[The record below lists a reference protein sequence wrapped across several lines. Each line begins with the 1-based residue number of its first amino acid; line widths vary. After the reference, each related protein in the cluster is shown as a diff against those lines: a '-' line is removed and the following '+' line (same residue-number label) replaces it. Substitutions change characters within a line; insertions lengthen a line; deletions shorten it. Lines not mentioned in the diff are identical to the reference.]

1 MRGKLFQRNMIPI
14 FSGLYTVEDDVLT
27 VREGRDQAKQERGH
41 QEGHAQCGEGQ
52 HMSLEYFIHS
62 ARS

>member
-1 MRGKLFQRNMIPI
+1 MIRI
-14 FSGLYTVEDDVLT
+14 FSELYIVEDDVLA
-27 VREGRDQAKQERGH
+27 VRQGRDQAKQERGH
-41 QEGHAQCGEGQ
+41 QEGHAQCGEGR

>member
-1 MRGKLFQRNMIPI
+1 MIRI
-14 FSGLYTVEDDVLT
+14 FSELYIVEDDVLA
-27 VREGRDQAKQERGH
+27 VRQGRDQAKQERGH